1 MQHEHGLHNPQTLE
15 DDCTPQCKRSL
26 EALAF
31 GAGTIV
37 TDSGKIHGF
46 LARGER

>member
-1 MQHEHGLHNPQTLE
+1 MQHEHGLHIPQTLE
-15 DDCTPQCKRSL
+15 DECTPQCKRTFQ
-26 EALAF
+26 ALAF

-37 TDSGKIHGF
+37 TNSGKIHDF